1 MKLYVVRHG
10 ESVGNVEKSYH
21 GSEEMELSEKG
32 IAQVRVL
39 KKKLDNIKFS
49 KIYVSER
56 SRAAQ
61 TALLLGYTQIE
72 VTEKL
77 NERGFGIFEG
87 LTFSQI
93 EDEYPLQCSHWL
105 EDWRHYRPDK
115 GESHSDIA
123 KRVFEFMDTLLAN
136 EKDDVLLITHAG
148 VMRMIYC
155 YVMDKREELFW
166 KFSCDNCDMAVIKY
180 EHGNLFLDSI
190 EKIEGR

>member
-1 MKLYVVRHG
+1 MNIYVVRHG

-21 GSEEMELSEKG
+21 GSEELELSEKG
-32 IAQVRVL
+32 IAQVGVL
-39 KKKLDNIKFS
+39 KKKLDNIKFN

-61 TALLLGYTQIE
+61 TAQLLGYKHIE
-72 VTEKL
+72 ISEKL

-87 LTFSQI
+87 LTFCEI
-93 EDEYPLQCSHWL
+93 EREYPLQCSHWL
-105 EDWRHYRPDK
+105 EDWRNYRPDK

-123 KRVFEFMDTLLAN
+123 KRVFDFMDTLLAN
-136 EKDDVLLITHAG
+136 EKDDVLIITHAG

-180 EHGNLFLDSI
+180 EHDNLFLDSI

>member
-1 MKLYVVRHG
+1 MNLYVVRHG
-10 ESVGNVEKSYH
+10 ESIGNIEKSYH

-32 IAQVRVL
+32 VAQVKTL
-39 KKKLDNIKFS
+39 KKKLGNIKFN

-61 TALLLGYTQIE
+61 TAELLGYKDVEIS
-72 VTEKL
+72 EKL

-87 LTFSQI
+87 MTFSQI
-93 EDEYPLQCSHWL
+93 EREYPLQCSHWL
-105 EDWRHYRPDK
+105 EDWRNYKPDK

-123 KRVFEFMDTLLAN
+123 KRVFAFMDELLKN
-136 EKDDVLLITHAG
+136 EMDDVLIITHAG
-148 VMRMIYC
+148 VMRMMYC

-180 EHGNLFLDSI
+180 EYNNLFLDSI